1 MLNRL
6 YDTREALRL
15 GESELDSHHEDS
27 KQSFFQRLEET
38 FLRIIRERRWSSALM
53 SKYQSIRMVQQLQRN
68 LAHVLM
74 CDSVLSMLDNQDD
87 LAPEARKAIIGLYKQ
102 RKKLYRKNL
111 KMARVRFP
119 KFYHHYLE
127 LLTKRSTIYSGWNH
141 VNNEYAHGDL
151 GAKGYVSTQRK
162 VQKKIERIKDMEP
175 AISNDEGSIAEMLGG
190 LELFDDLT
198 DEDRSYLE
206 KNATCITFLPGDTIM
221 GAYETGDNFYL
232 IIQGDAVVWR
242 TDALSYAHRVA
253 DLSDGDIMGES
264 SLLAEYES
272 GRHVR
277 SATIKAETACMVLR
291 VSMRAMLATLK
302 KYPQIKDL
310 IQQIHDQRGADH
322 APKITDA

>member
-1 MLNRL
+1 
-6 YDTREALRL
+6 
-15 GESELDSHHEDS
+15 
-27 KQSFFQRLEET
+27 
-38 FLRIIRERRWSSALM
+38 
-53 SKYQSIRMVQQLQRN
+53 MVQQLQRN

-74 CDSVLSMLDNQDD
+74 CDSVLAMLDSQDD
-87 LAPEARKAIIGLYKQ
+87 LAPEARAAIIGLYKQ
-102 RKKLYRKNL
+102 RKKYYRKNL

-141 VNNEYAHGDL
+141 VNNQYEHGDL

-175 AISNDEGSIAEMLGG
+175 AISSDEGGIAEMLGD
-190 LELFDDLT
+190 LELFEGLA

-232 IIQGDAVVWR
+232 IIQGEAVVWR

-264 SLLAEYES
+264 SLLAEYGS

-291 VSMRAMLATLK
+291 ISTRSMLATLK
-302 KYPQIKDL
+302 KYPALKDM
-310 IQQIHDQRGADH
+310 IQQIHDGRGADH
-322 APKITDA
+322 APKITDE